1 MEHFSTFALD
11 MSDCGNALETSA
23 FELDA
28 YVIQERIGRGTF
40 SDVHKATHK
49 ITGALV
55 ALKCIDCTRV
65 RAGSPMLERE
75 LAILRAVHHRNI
87 IALIGAQHERQ
98 TLYIALEYC
107 ADGDLSHAIR
117 RCPAGLGL
125 AQSTR
130 YGRQL
135 LSALHHLHEREIC
148 HRDLKPQNILLHK
161 NEVKL
166 SDFGLSRMLGEH
178 VLAETSCGSP
188 LYMAPEILHGA
199 AYTNKADLWSLGC
212 VLYEM
217 LFGTPP
223 YGAHA
228 RSVPELLRAQ
238 RNPLQFP
245 RDHACV
251 TAETKLLITLLLQ
264 REASRRVDWSA
275 LLQSRH
281 WLRDSHDS
289 LESWL
294 DMDRPIALDTLCLD
308 SYAEGSA
315 QDTQSS
321 LLDSTLYVSLEEQPI
336 SVSASHARSFHLS
349 TSPSRWLNSTW
360 SSLKQSMQ
368 DAVELARDLRES
380 AQ

>member
-1 MEHFSTFALD
+1 MEQSRIR
-11 MSDCGNALETSA
+11 ESA
-23 FELDA
+23 FALDA

-40 SDVHKATHK
+40 SDVHRATHRL
-49 ITGALV
+49 TGALV
-55 ALKCIDCTRV
+55 ALKCVDCTRV

-87 IALIGAQHERQ
+87 IALIGAQQERQ

-117 RCPAGLGL
+117 RCPVGLGL
-125 AQSTR
+125 AQSTH

-135 LSALHHLHEREIC
+135 LSALHHLHALEIC

-161 NEVKL
+161 NEIKL

-188 LYMAPEILHGA
+188 LYMAPEILHGS

-264 REASRRVDWSA
+264 RDVSRRVDWAA
-275 LLQSRH
+275 LSQSRH
-281 WLRDSHDS
+281 WLCDSEDS
-289 LESWL
+289 LEAWL
-294 DMDRPIALDTLCLD
+294 GVDRPVALDTLCQD
-308 SYAEGSA
+308 DYAARADAVTHSA
-315 QDTQSS
+315 QPTDSPS
-321 LLDSTLYVSLEEQPI
+321 IDSTLYISLEERPI
-336 SVSASHARSFHLS
+336 ALSNPDSVNATRSFHLS

-360 SSLKQSMQ
+360 SSLKQSVQ

-380 AQ
+380 TS